1 LAGRDAPDYRPDR
14 NYQGLLM
21 NKIVS
26 TLTFVFLIAACSNP
40 EPPVA
45 EPEKRSAAVSGTVVF
60 RERIGLTSESRLQV
74 ALNDVS
80 LSASPAPVIANSIID
95 NPGQSPIA
103 FSIEYDPDRI
113 DEKHS
118 YSISAKVLDRGQLI
132 LESDSISP
140 AITLNAP
147 ADVTVFT
154 VRVSQNK
161 MNLPDASIVD
171 TEWLLSTVNGRQVQR
186 RERGR
191 DIQFTLDST
200 NNTVSGFGG
209 CNQFRGG
216 YRLQGSKLDFAD
228 LAITAMACETG
239 GDVESLFLKA
249 LGELEQVRVEGRT
262 LRGYKQGALILS
274 FEADPAR

>member
-1 LAGRDAPDYRPDR
+1 
-14 NYQGLLM
+14 M

-26 TLTFVFLIAACSNP
+26 TLIFVFLIAACSNP

-45 EPEKRSAAVSGTVVF
+45 EPEKRSATVSGTVVF

-154 VRVSQNK
+154 VRVSLNK

-171 TEWLLSTVNGRQVQR
+171 TQWLLSTVNGRQVQR

-200 NNTVSGFGG
+200 NNTVTGFGG

-262 LRGYKQGALILS
+262 LRGYNQGALILS